1 MKELCL
7 IALIG
12 LWGCSGIEL
21 EEQAPTTVRLTGQWA
36 LDVEASDVIPDFR
49 NRPIKSRRISGQHS
63 GEGNRPDYSDLD
75 PSRSGMTFV
84 AHDFEVLTAER
95 LVIEQSG
102 DSMGV
107 RYVPGVYRDISWG
120 TKQRGLWEVYAGWE
134 GRDAVVISK
143 AKRLNVVE
151 RFMLQTEDRLVI
163 RIQINADGD
172 KVAVNRVFRRR

>member
-1 MKELCL
+1 MRWLCL
-7 IALIG
+7 IALIS
-12 LWGCSGIEL
+12 LAGCSGIEL
-21 EEQAPTTVRLTGQWA
+21 EERAPTTVRLTGQWA
-36 LDVEASDVIPDFR
+36 LDVEASDEIPDFR
-49 NRPIKSRRISGQHS
+49 NRPIKSRRITGQRNS
-63 GEGNRPDYSDLD
+63 PDYSDLD
-75 PSRSGMTFV
+75 PSRSGMTFI

-151 RFMLQTEDRLVI
+151 RFRLQTEDRLTI

-172 KVAVNRVFRRR
+172 EVVVNRVFRRR